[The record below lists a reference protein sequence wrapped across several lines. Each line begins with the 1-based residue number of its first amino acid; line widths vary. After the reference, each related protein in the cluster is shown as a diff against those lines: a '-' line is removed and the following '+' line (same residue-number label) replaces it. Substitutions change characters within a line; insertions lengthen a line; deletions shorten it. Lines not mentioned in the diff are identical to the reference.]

1 MWVVYQKKDR
11 KVVGFS
17 ALCEPDLEKGPALD
31 EVVKGLVHSSSSDK
45 YDALQVRDPNHAW
58 ALMSAPIEHVVIAE
72 TGKGKLQAT
81 VESPKISYLL
91 MQSDASDVH
100 PVDGIAE
107 IKADGT
113 SFTTIT
119 VRKVDERGEPEKSR
133 NDNDELHLRTTAG
146 TLQSADGKEDIASVK
161 LKQGQASFRLLSE
174 KARRV
179 ATVTVISAD
188 PNLQDGSIRIEFI

>member
-1 MWVVYQKKDR
+1 
-11 KVVGFS
+11 
-17 ALCEPDLEKGPALD
+17 
-31 EVVKGLVHSSSSDK
+31 
-45 YDALQVRDPNHAW
+45 
-58 ALMSAPIEHVVIAE
+58 MSAPIEHVVIAE

-81 VESPKISYLL
+81 VESPKSSYLL

-119 VRKVDERGEPEKSR
+119 VQKVDERGEPQKSR